1 MTIFKAKNFADKI
14 EIHRKLE
21 KVPNR
26 KNILVRSLGKCT
38 NFRSNSPMWMACVNM
53 AQCTGIYCYLY
64 GLPLCCRLESV
75 QYISE
80 SFKLYKK
87 ARYTDCVIDPTKK
100 DSEYCMFIVK
110 LILSPHDLNGSK

>member
-64 GLPLCCRLESV
+64 GLPLCSLKIRVSTVPFRKFLNC
-75 QYISE
+75 
-80 SFKLYKK
+80 
-87 ARYTDCVIDPTKK
+87 TKK
-100 DSEYCMFIVK
+100 PGTLCQRHYEKRLTKNIRPTD
-110 LILSPHDLNGSK
+110 ILQIYTSI